1 LIALRLIIFDVNSV
15 LWTRNESV
23 LRWFPIN
30 LLPTLICKM
39 KERWCLGRWREGETE
54 GGERK
59 KEKMEEEEDVEEEE
73 EEEKLSRSTWP
84 GETTS
89 SNGSHRCGR
98 W

>member
-1 LIALRLIIFDVNSV
+1 
-15 LWTRNESV
+15 
-23 LRWFPIN
+23 
-30 LLPTLICKM
+30 
-39 KERWCLGRWREGETE
+39 
-54 GGERK
+54 
-59 KEKMEEEEDVEEEE
+59 MEEEEDVEEEE